1 MIDKIEPT
9 HIKQISDT
17 VIMILWSDDHES
29 IYFAGH
35 LRRNCPC
42 ADCESRRAK
51 IGDKAFPS
59 IDDVKV
65 TTWEKMGRYAVGF
78 TFSDGH
84 STGIYIYE
92 NLRSL
97 CQCDICTD
105 NVIRIQGPFG

>member
-1 MIDKIEPT
+1 MENIQP
-9 HIKQISDT
+9 KQITLISDT
-17 VIMILWSDDHES
+17 VLSIKWSDEHEGLF
-29 IYFAGH
+29 FADH
-35 LRRNCPC
+35 LRKNCPC
-42 ADCESRRAK
+42 AACENLRVSLEE
-51 IGDKAFPS
+51 KAFS
-59 IDDVKV
+59 NLDDIKIIK
-65 TTWEKMGRYAVGF
+65 WDMLGRYAVGF